1 MNYHKIQIRRYIIL
15 YIIVFGLLGSIAI
28 ISFSYTFS
36 LSVIQKTY
44 SEDYVQATFDDFDSN
59 MTLLITKL
67 NMLIFNIASDSSL
80 LNIVYDGIKAEQ
92 ADEMYL
98 LLEDMLSGYDE
109 IVQVDILSDSSERYT
124 FLSPNSDQQTT
135 FSLPTDSF
143 ISSLV
148 GQKTCL
154 YDYVYLDE
162 NGSPILIFGRNTA
175 LGNILFYIKEPTVRS
190 LYSSHF
196 LSNSMIY
203 LSCDGKVV
211 SCSDSDFIGIQTDV
225 LLKTNSITS
234 PNKGSTVYSQTI
246 KISALTNHLELTY
259 FMSDQD
265 IHRTSNILIRTLLL
279 LSLLTILV
287 CILLAVSVSKK
298 LNSSLENLQKN
309 LNLFGFDY
317 NHHFHVS
324 KGGEIEAL
332 EAQFV
337 QMSDRLRD
345 MFLSLEKEK
354 ESKRIAELKAL
365 QSQINPH
372 FIYNSIDT
380 ISWMAKLQKPYED
393 IEMLSY
399 HLGMFFRLGLHKGDN
414 IITVAEELQHTR
426 SYLAIENFR
435 FPNSFSV
442 QEDVAPEILNC
453 YIIKI
458 VLQPLVENTINH
470 GFANINYRG
479 NIIIRISQTTLES
492 DCTEYILFEVIDNGK
507 GCILNGNSLPHSS
520 RKGGGYGLRNVNE
533 RLILEYG
540 QESALSFVSTPG
552 VCTIVSFRIARHKL
566 LSMPISDEM

>member
-28 ISFSYTFS
+28 ISFAYTFS

-372 FIYNSIDT
+372 FIYNSIDA
-380 ISWMAKLQKPYED
+380 ISWMTKLHKPYQD
-393 IEMLSY
+393 IEKLAY
-399 HLGMFFRLGLHKGDN
+399 NLGLFFRLGLHKGDTF
-414 IITVAEELQHTR
+414 ITVAEELQHVK
-426 SYLAIENFR
+426 SYLAIEQLR
-435 FPNSFSV
+435 FPDKF
-442 QEDVAPEILNC
+442 DVTMECNPEIFDLKV
-453 YIIKI
+453 IKI
-458 VLQPLVENTINH
+458 ILQPIVENSINH
-470 GFANINYRG
+470 GFNGITYRG
-479 NIIIRISQTTLES
+479 KLSIRIFVDPFE
-492 DCTEYILFEVIDNGK
+492 TETIVFEVTDNGI
-507 GCILNGNSLPHSS
+507 GTEISGSLPKSKS
-520 RKGGGYGLRNVNE
+520 PSDGYALKNVNE
-533 RLILEYG
+533 RLCLEYG
-540 QESALSFVSTPG
+540 STAALSFTSKPG
-552 VCTIVSFRIARHKL
+552 EGTVVSFRISKSKMFVL
-566 LSMPISDEM
+566 